1 MSKIINRKPKVKI
14 ACTKEEEFKS
24 AKIACTK
31 AEPCTKAVCT
41 KAVGTVIHFSTM
53 GDLNRSIG
61 DYLQDLYYSDSEE
74 EPEGSSEEDEPGL
87 DEPEDLEDPVDEQE
101 DGYTLHE
108 VTQR

>member
-41 KAVGTVIHFSTM
+41 KAVGTVL
-53 GDLNRSIG
+53 LNSRKKVMAIFN
-61 DYLQDLYYSDSEE
+61 LH
-74 EPEGSSEEDEPGL
+74 
-87 DEPEDLEDPVDEQE
+87 
-101 DGYTLHE
+101 YT
-108 VTQR
+108 VI